1 MDSISHKRC
10 FGISK
15 VVFISSCGLAPSNH
29 LSQSETKQTK
39 YSEDYTWTHRKK
51 TPFAVCSDWQFGR
64 LIGIQLRLKCIARRR
79 VAMTINNNHNA
90 KKSSDKHLNYY
101 KHSNWRTD
109 GGQSHMAHID
119 LCWLDTIML
128 NPTNHNW
135 SITLCWIFAGLCYFD
150 LYIHSGILKI
160 SRQVSQYWKGRTS
173 CHELMWQLTVISH
186 IRLHCL
192 IILKSDS
199 SSKRITYIQCSENHT
214 A

>member
-1 MDSISHKRC
+1 MVLLQAIISLSLRPNRPNIQKTTHEPTGRRRHLQCVLIDSL
-10 FGISK
+10 
-15 VVFISSCGLAPSNH
+15 VV
-29 LSQSETKQTK
+29 
-39 YSEDYTWTHRKK
+39 
-51 TPFAVCSDWQFGR
+51 
-64 LIGIQLRLKCIARRR
+64 IGIQLRLKCIARRR

-135 SITLCWIFAGLCYFD
+135 SITLCWIFEGLCYFD